1 MVLEVRLLSSRLIMC
16 NSDNNKAM
24 PIQLAPLVGAG
35 LGALQQSKI
44 EKALAGEKTYTKP
57 KTIFGKLI
65 GGVSG
70 RSAAAEATASTKTAP
85 LTSNVMNS
93 LQPSAKSTPV
103 SGGISFGGEAARKTY
118 LPFAIVAAV
127 VAAFY
132 FMRKKGRGRRR

>member
-1 MVLEVRLLSSRLIMC
+1 MSSC
-16 NSDNNKAM
+16 NKNQPM

-44 EKALAGEKTYTKP
+44 DKALAGQKTYTKP

-70 RSAAAEATASTKTAP
+70 RTAAAEVSNMNKSNPVPEKVTSAMAPDQARKTP
-85 LTSNVMNS
+85 IT
-93 LQPSAKSTPV
+93 
-103 SGGISFGGEAARKTY
+103 GGFSFGGEATKRSY

>member
-1 MVLEVRLLSSRLIMC
+1 
-16 NSDNNKAM
+16 M
-24 PIQLAPLVGAG
+24 PIQIAPLLGAG

-44 EKALAGEKTYTKP
+44 EKAMAGEKTYTKP

-70 RSAAAEATASTKTAP
+70 RTAAAEASAGNKSAP
-85 LTSNVMNS
+85 LNESVMNS

-127 VAAFY
+127 IAAFY
-132 FMRKKGRGRRR
+132 FMRRKGGRRRR

>member
-1 MVLEVRLLSSRLIMC
+1 MYNCKKENPM
-16 NSDNNKAM
+16 A
-24 PIQLAPLVGAG
+24 IQLAPLVGAG

-44 EKALAGEKTYTKP
+44 EKALAGEKVYTKP

-70 RSAAAEATASTKTAP
+70 RTAAAEASAQTKTAP
-85 LTSNVMNS
+85 LSESVMNS
-93 LQPSAKSTPV
+93 LQPSAKSTPIT
-103 SGGISFGGEAARKTY
+103 GGFSFGGEATKRSY

-132 FMRKKGRGRRR
+132 FMRKKGGKRRR